1 MTFRTIAAE
10 LQHVKAER
18 DAYLAYAAALQ
29 LVAKLKDDQE
39 WTSAEAVEF
48 VRRHAVLS
56 RREASDAGW
65 DAGYI
70 VMLSACRDAVRAAG
84 ERQS

>member
-1 MTFRTIAAE
+1 MIYRTIADE
-10 LQHVKAER
+10 LRHVRAER
-18 DAYLAYAAALQ
+18 DAFLAYAAALQ
-29 LVAKLKDDQE
+29 LIARLKDDQE

-70 VMLSACRDAVRAAG
+70 VMFSDCRNAVQKALYPT
-84 ERQS
+84 